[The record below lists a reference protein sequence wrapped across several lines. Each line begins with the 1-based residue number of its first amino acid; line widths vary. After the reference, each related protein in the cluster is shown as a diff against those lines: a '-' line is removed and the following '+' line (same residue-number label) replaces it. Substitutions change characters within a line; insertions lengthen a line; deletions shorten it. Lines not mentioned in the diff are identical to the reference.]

1 MNTPLRDLIDDA
13 VESMPPAAGK
23 ETKINKMKFIV
34 SQTFDTLGDPC
45 EETFHSR
52 EAADVA
58 AGKLSEI
65 IAVMVS
71 DWETPEHD
79 DSQKTGFIGE
89 IDAWTQA
96 EELAG
101 VEFDDAGDRT
111 PESPKTY
118 GIIAGRHI
126 ASKAVSI
133 ETSDEE

>member
-1 MNTPLRDLIDDA
+1 
-13 VESMPPAAGK
+13 
-23 ETKINKMKFIV
+23 MKFIV
-34 SQTFDTLGDPC
+34 SQTFETLGAPC
-45 EETFHSR
+45 TETFDSR
-52 EAADVA
+52 EAADA
-58 AGKLSEI
+58 AAAKLREEI
-65 IAVMVS
+65 AGMVS

-79 DSQKTGFIGE
+79 NPEKTGSTSE
-89 IDAWTQA
+89 IAAWTQA